1 MPPPSRLIQDE
12 DSVHQVEPDQ
22 WDLRHSFGPFLALR
36 GSGYLID
43 ASSRSRKPLLGF
55 NASPLFGLAHQVGTG
70 TLDRSSDE
78 DRMLKTALLELANRC
93 QSHLVDRLE
102 PRRLEQLAQ
111 AVNQANASRDLVSR
125 TYITL
130 SVLDQYIDQLEQ
142 ISARINS
149 ELQQLTPQF
158 ADLLAGYR
166 AEGLQFELEFQET
179 SQLERF
185 HRRRFDFGI
194 DFDVVGQAARFGWV
208 LAGDQQALDLLWQQL
223 KKLLQSTRG
232 ESVETAET
240 PLCPPP
246 SLEQNYRFA
255 EWMLASHHRPGA
267 PAPPDVA
274 NQRTVAYLQS
284 SLERRSDGM
293 ELETIILNPGSY
305 PVYRDQVLSLQT
317 DIYEPARQTSAEEF
331 DAIFQS
337 AHPVALLLL
346 AEGRIVGMGLAG
358 PISQFPQVRGV
369 ASDPFRTDS
378 GTLYMVDVT
387 VREEYRGGL
396 GKLIKQAIT
405 LLAQQRGFRAI
416 HGRNRD
422 RLARGMWSINLSLGS
437 FELQHLVDDYPDEG
451 EFRDCLYY
459 RCPLQWTSA
468 NMASDPTR
476 SEREQRLVQLPEI
489 IHGSWAGA

>member
-1 MPPPSRLIQDE
+1 MPPPSRLIQVE

-43 ASSRSRKPLLGF
+43 ATSRSSKPVLGF
-55 NASPLFGLAHQVGTG
+55 NASPLFGLAHQVGPG
-70 TLDRSSDE
+70 TLGSNSDE

-93 QSHLVDRLE
+93 QSHLGDHLE
-102 PRRLEQLAQ
+102 PRRLEQLAEG
-111 AVNQANASRDLVSR
+111 VNQANASRDLVSR

-149 ELQQLTPQF
+149 QLQQLTPQF

-185 HRRRFDFGI
+185 HQKRFDFGI

-208 LAGDQQALDLLWQQL
+208 LAGGQQGLDLLWQQL
-223 KKLLQSTRG
+223 KKLLQATRG

-240 PLCPPP
+240 LLHPPP

-267 PAPPDVA
+267 DTPDVA

-284 SLERRSDGM
+284 SLEQRTDGM
-293 ELETIILNPGSY
+293 ELETIILNPDSY

-358 PISQFPQVRGV
+358 PIRQFPQVRGV
-369 ASDPFRTDS
+369 ASDPFRADPD
-378 GTLYMVDVT
+378 TLYMVDVT

-459 RCPLQWTSA
+459 RCPLQWPNA
-468 NMASDPTR
+468 NRESDPAR
-476 SEREQRLVQLPEI
+476 SEREQRLAQLPEI
-489 IHGSWAGA
+489 IHGNWAGA